1 MTVGALRWVSF
12 FYGTAKTAGLKTG
25 SRGQETN
32 LAAPPWGLIQACTGQ
47 SAGDI
52 GHAGWYC
59 TDIIR
64 AVQGHDENQG

>member
-25 SRGQETN
+25 SRGEETN
-32 LAAPPWGLIQACTGQ
+32 LAAPPWGLIQ

-52 GHAGWYC
+52 SHAGWYRI
-59 TDIIR
+59 DILQG
-64 AVQGHDENQG
+64 VQGHDENQG